1 MLEYMG
7 QREEAKFELGIAE
20 PPLVES
26 TEAPA
31 VRFPEPLVILAK
43 RKYFIILFV
52 GAVAVLSV
60 VISLLLK
67 NNFTANSKILPP
79 QQSQSMS
86 TTAMLSQLGPL
97 AALAGSTL
105 GLRNPSDIY
114 VSMLKSRTVEDNIVD
129 RFDLMKIYK
138 AKKRTDARRSLED
151 HSLIVNGKDGVI
163 SISVEDHDPNRAAG
177 MANAYVEEL
186 EKLTK
191 VLAVTEASKRRMFF
205 EREVKMA
212 MDDLANAEV
221 GLKQTQEKTGMI
233 MLMPQATAIIEEVTS
248 LRAGIAAKEV
258 EIQAMRS
265 FATAENPELMR
276 AEQELA
282 AMRVQLTKLERGQ
295 GNASAADVPVGNVP
309 KAGLEYLRKLRDV
322 KYHEALFE
330 LLAKQFEAAKIDEAR
345 DSLLV
350 QQMDKAVPPDRKSG
364 PYRSLIVLGSTFF
377 ATLLAVLIAFAMERL
392 EQAKDDPQFVAR
404 LQLFKYYLRR
414 RKA

>member
-1 MLEYMG
+1 MA
-7 QREEAKFELGIAE
+7 QREETKFKLSVAD

-26 TEAPA
+26 TETPA

-43 RKYFIILFV
+43 RKLFIISFI

-60 VISLLLK
+60 VISLLLR

-97 AALAGSTL
+97 AALAGSSL

-114 VSMLKSRTVEDNIVD
+114 VSMLKSRTVEDALVD
-129 RFDLMKIYK
+129 RFHLMEVYK
-138 AKKRTDARRSLED
+138 AKKRTDARLSLED
-151 HSLIVNGKDGVI
+151 HSSILNGKDGVI
-163 SISVEDHDPNRAAG
+163 SISVEDHDPNRASE

-191 VLAVTEASKRRMFF
+191 VLAVTEAGKRRIFF

-212 MDDLANAEV
+212 MDDLGNAEV
-221 GLKQTQEKTGMI
+221 ALKQTQEKTGMI
-233 MLMPQATAIIEEVTS
+233 MLTPQATAIIEEVTS

-258 EIQAMRS
+258 EIQAMHS
-265 FATAENPELMR
+265 FATPENPDLVR
-276 AEQELA
+276 AEQEVA
-282 AMRVQLTKLERGQ
+282 AMKVQLSKLERGR
-295 GNASAADVPVGNVP
+295 ASAADVPVENVP
-309 KAGLEYLRKLRDV
+309 AAGLEYLRKLRDV

-330 LLAKQFEAAKIDEAR
+330 LLAKQYEAAKIDEAR

-350 QQMDKAVPPDRKSG
+350 QQLDKAVPPDRKSG

-377 ATLLAVLIAFAMERL
+377 ATLLAILIAFAMERL

>member
-1 MLEYMG
+1 MA
-7 QREEAKFELGIAE
+7 QHEETKYELSVAE

-26 TEAPA
+26 TETPA

-43 RKYFIILFV
+43 RKLFIVLFV

-60 VISLLLK
+60 VISLLLR

-97 AALAGSTL
+97 AALAGSSL

-114 VSMLKSRTVEDNIVD
+114 VSMLKSRTVEDALVD
-129 RFDLMKIYK
+129 RFHLMEVYK

-151 HSLIVNGKDGVI
+151 HSSIVNGKDGVI
-163 SISVEDHDPNRAAG
+163 SISVEDHDPNRASE

-191 VLAVTEASKRRMFF
+191 VLAVTEAGKRRIFF

-221 GLKQTQEKTGMI
+221 GLKETQEKTGMI
-233 MLMPQATAIIEEVTS
+233 MLTPQATAIIEEVTS

-258 EIQAMRS
+258 EIQAMHS
-265 FATAENPELMR
+265 FATAENPDLMR
-276 AEQELA
+276 AEQEVA
-282 AMRVQLTKLERGQ
+282 AMKVQLTKLERGR
-295 GNASAADVPVGNVP
+295 ASAADVPVENVP
-309 KAGLEYLRKLRDV
+309 AAGLEYLRKLRDV

-330 LLAKQFEAAKIDEAR
+330 LLAKQYEAAKIDEAR

-350 QQMDKAVPPDRKSG
+350 QQLDKAVPPDRKSG

>member
-1 MLEYMG
+1 MA
-7 QREEAKFELGIAE
+7 QREETKFELSVAD

-26 TEAPA
+26 TETPA

-43 RKYFIILFV
+43 RKLFIIAFI

-60 VISLLLK
+60 VISLLLR
-67 NNFTANSKILPP
+67 NNYTANSKILPP

-86 TTAMLSQLGPL
+86 TTAMMSQLGPL

-114 VSMLKSRTVEDNIVD
+114 VSMLKSRTVEDALVD
-129 RFDLMKIYK
+129 RFHLMEVYK
-138 AKKRTDARRSLED
+138 AKKRSDARRTLED
-151 HSLIVNGKDGVI
+151 YSLIVNGKDGVI
-163 SISVEDHDPNRAAG
+163 SISVEDHDPNRASE

-191 VLAVTEASKRRMFF
+191 VLAVTEAGKRRIFF

-212 MDDLANAEV
+212 MDDLGNAEV
-221 GLKQTQEKTGMI
+221 ALKQTQEKTGMI
-233 MLMPQATAIIEEVTS
+233 MLTPQATAIIEEVTS

-258 EIQAMRS
+258 EIQAMHS
-265 FATAENPELMR
+265 FATPENPDLVR
-276 AEQELA
+276 AEQEVA
-282 AMRVQLTKLERGQ
+282 AMKVQLSKLEHGK
-295 GNASAADVPVGNVP
+295 ASAADVPVENVP
-309 KAGLEYLRKLRDV
+309 AAGLEYLRKLREV
-322 KYHEALFE
+322 RYHEALFE
-330 LLAKQFEAAKIDEAR
+330 LLAKQYEAAKIDEAR

-350 QQMDKAVPPDRKSG
+350 QQLDKAVPPDRKSG

-377 ATLLAVLIAFAMERL
+377 AALLAVLIAFALERL

>member
-1 MLEYMG
+1 MA
-7 QREEAKFELGIAE
+7 QREETKFELSVAD

-26 TEAPA
+26 TETPA

-43 RKYFIILFV
+43 RKLFIILFV

-60 VISLLLK
+60 VISLLMRNK
-67 NNFTANSKILPP
+67 YTANSKLLPP

-86 TTAMLSQLGPL
+86 TTAMMSQLGPL

-114 VSMLKSRTVEDNIVD
+114 VSMLKSRTVEDNLVD
-129 RFDLMKIYK
+129 RFHLMEVYK
-138 AKKRTDARRSLED
+138 AKKQSDARRSLED
-151 HSLIVNGKDGVI
+151 RTLVVNGKDGVI
-163 SISVEDHDPNRAAG
+163 SISVEDYDPNRASEITNG
-177 MANAYVEEL
+177 YVEEL

-191 VLAVTEASKRRMFF
+191 VLAVTEADKRRIFF
-205 EREVKMA
+205 EREVKMS

-221 GLKQTQEKTGMI
+221 ALKQTQEKTGMI
-233 MLMPQATAIIEEVTS
+233 MLTPQATAIIEEVTS

-265 FATAENPELMR
+265 FATSENPDLLR
-276 AEQELA
+276 AEQEVA
-282 AMRVQLTKLERGQ
+282 AMRVQLSKLEHGR
-295 GNASAADVPVGNVP
+295 ASAADVPVENVP
-309 KAGLEYLRKLRDV
+309 AAGLEYLRKLRDV

-330 LLAKQFEAAKIDEAR
+330 LLAKQYEAAKIDEAR

-350 QQMDKAVPPDRKSG
+350 QQLDKAVPPDRKSS

-377 ATLLAVLIAFAMERL
+377 ATLLAVLLAFALERL
-392 EQAKDDPQFVAR
+392 DQAKDDPQFAAR
-404 LQLFKYYLRR
+404 LQLFKYYLRH

>member
-1 MLEYMG
+1 MA
-7 QREEAKFELGIAE
+7 QREETKFELSVAE

-26 TEAPA
+26 TETPA

-43 RKYFIILFV
+43 RKLFIIAFV

-60 VISLLLK
+60 VISLLLR
-67 NNFTANSKILPP
+67 NNYTANSKILPP

-86 TTAMLSQLGPL
+86 TTAMMSQLGPL

-114 VSMLKSRTVEDNIVD
+114 VSMLKSRTVEDALVD
-129 RFDLMKIYK
+129 RFRLMEVYK
-138 AKKRTDARRSLED
+138 AKKHSDARRTLED

-163 SISVEDHDPNRAAG
+163 SISVEDHDPNRASE

-191 VLAVTEASKRRMFF
+191 VLAVTEAGKRRIFF

-212 MDDLANAEV
+212 MDDLATAEV
-221 GLKQTQEKTGMI
+221 ALKQTQEKTGMI
-233 MLMPQATAIIEEVTS
+233 MLTPQATAIIEEVTS

-258 EIQAMRS
+258 EIQAMHS
-265 FATAENPELMR
+265 FATSENPDLVR
-276 AEQELA
+276 AEQEVA
-282 AMRVQLTKLERGQ
+282 AMKVQLSKLEHGK
-295 GNASAADVPVGNVP
+295 ASAADVPVENVP
-309 KAGLEYLRKLRDV
+309 AAGLEYLRKLRDV
-322 KYHEALFE
+322 KYHETLFE
-330 LLAKQFEAAKIDEAR
+330 LLAKQYEAAKIDEAR

-350 QQMDKAVPPDRKSG
+350 QQLDKAVPPDRKSG
-364 PYRSLIVLGSTFF
+364 PYRSLIVLGSIFF
-377 ATLLAVLIAFAMERL
+377 ATLLAVLFAFAMERL

>member
-1 MLEYMG
+1 MA
-7 QREEAKFELGIAE
+7 QHEETKFELSVAD

-43 RKYFIILFV
+43 RKLFIILFV

-60 VISLLLK
+60 VISLLLR
-67 NNFTANSKILPP
+67 NYYTANSKILPP

-86 TTAMLSQLGPL
+86 TTAMMSQLGPL

-114 VSMLKSRTVEDNIVD
+114 VSMLKSRTVEDNLVD
-129 RFDLMKIYK
+129 RFHLMEVYK
-138 AKKRTDARRSLED
+138 AKKRSDALRTLEG
-151 HSLIVNGKDGVI
+151 HSLIVNGKDGMI
-163 SISVEDHDPNRAAG
+163 SISVEDHDPNRASE

-191 VLAVTEASKRRMFF
+191 VLAVTEAGKRRIFF

-212 MDDLANAEV
+212 MDDLSAAEV

-233 MLMPQATAIIEEVTS
+233 MLTPQATAIIEEVTS

-258 EIQAMRS
+258 EVQAMRS
-265 FATAENPELMR
+265 FATAENPDLMR
-276 AEQELA
+276 AEQEVA
-282 AMRVQLTKLERGQ
+282 AMQVQLRKLEHGR
-295 GNASAADVPVGNVP
+295 ASAADVPVENVP
-309 KAGLEYLRKLRDV
+309 AAGLEYLRKFRDV

-330 LLAKQFEAAKIDEAR
+330 LLAKQYEAAKIDEAR

-350 QQMDKAVPPDRKSG
+350 QQLDKAVPPDRKSG

-377 ATLLAVLIAFAMERL
+377 ATLLAVLFAFAMERL